1 MSSYPPFT
9 PGKGLKVSVSDAAD
23 QRTAFPSAGGNT
35 LVLYNAGSKT
45 VYWATGSST
54 IQAAVATTSWTASAC
69 AIAPGTTQSYTVPE
83 VSTALYLGYICDTG
97 ESSTLIA
104 NLGNGE

>member
-9 PGKGLKVSVSDAAD
+9 PGVGLKVSVSDSAD

-45 VYWATGSST
+45 IYWALGAST
-54 IQAAVATTSWTASAC
+54 VQAAATSSSWAAN
-69 AIAPGTTQSYTVPE
+69 AAALAPGTTQSFTIPV
-83 VSTALYLGYICDTG
+83 VSTALYLGYICATG
-97 ESSTLIA
+97 ESSVLEA
-104 NLGNGE
+104 NLGSGE